1 VILKLLLWHTWNTYW
16 NIQTE
21 NFDLFMEMSNLK
33 RKLELVVDQ
42 TIEQDWLQQVNHE
55 DDALSSKK
63 LMEKLL

>member
-1 VILKLLLWHTWNTYW
+1 
-16 NIQTE
+16 
-21 NFDLFMEMSNLK
+21 MEMSNLK